1 MLVSKALGDPG
12 FGWLSSSSVPGSLPA
27 TGVTS
32 GLLSS
37 AALHGGCLGAVAP
50 VVSELSLT
58 PQGNLVAVA

>member
-37 AALHGGCLGAVAP
+37 AALHGGAVAP